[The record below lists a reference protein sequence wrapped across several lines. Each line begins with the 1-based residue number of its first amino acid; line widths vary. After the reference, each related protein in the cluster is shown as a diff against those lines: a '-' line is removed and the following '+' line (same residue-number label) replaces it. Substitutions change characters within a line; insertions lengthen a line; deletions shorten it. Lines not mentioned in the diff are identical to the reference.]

1 MFKFSLS
8 LRNNPRYF
16 WKEVYL
22 NIFTICLKWN
32 LNNQKGQ
39 IAKGQETITKLND
52 KRGTLTLEKKRL
64 EQELKDFDEQYEKI
78 RLLLEQKGYVRK
90 RRENVSYIIWFNVNY
105 MISDNSSSNR
115 YRRGTE
121 TKKILEF
128 IHGEVEASLHGA
140 WDYFKSNASSKLIEQ
155 LFLSFKRGK
164 FLQKL
169 CGKFKEKDE
178 VSIKMAVPLKDHSF
192 VSRRSYNFLCKIQL
206 NNYNPENESYRKN
219 MMSYGDY

>member
-1 MFKFSLS
+1 
-8 LRNNPRYF
+8 
-16 WKEVYL
+16 
-22 NIFTICLKWN
+22 
-32 LNNQKGQ
+32 
-39 IAKGQETITKLND
+39 
-52 KRGTLTLEKKRL
+52 
-64 EQELKDFDEQYEKI
+64 
-78 RLLLEQKGYVRK
+78 
-90 RRENVSYIIWFNVNY
+90 

-128 IHGEVEASLHGA
+128 IYGEVEASLHGA

-178 VSIKMAVPLKDHSF
+178 VSIKMAVPLKYHSF

-206 NNYNPENESYRKN
+206 NNYNPENDSYRKN